1 MHEPEHEFLP
11 SEHSVRYLKSRLR
24 NIPDFPKPG
33 ILFKDITPLLADP
46 RAFHITIDLFTERFL
61 SDGIAAVI
69 GVESRG
75 FIFGG
80 ALAARLNASFVPV
93 RKPGKLPYRVDRIG
107 YKLEYG
113 EAELEMHQ
121 DSLGA
126 GTRALIVDDLLATG
140 GTAAAAAALAAR
152 QGAVVVAHAFVVEL
166 DFLDG
171 RKRLLEGVEAPPAI
185 YSLVH
190 FAAGE

>member
-1 MHEPEHEFLP
+1 MHDLNAPP
-11 SEHSVRYLKSRLR
+11 ADSTVRYLKSRLR

-46 RAFHITIDLFTERFL
+46 RAFHIAIDLFAERFL
-61 SDGIAAVI
+61 GENLRAVI
-69 GVESRG
+69 GIESRG

-93 RKPGKLPYRVDRIG
+93 RKPGKLPYKTDRVA

-113 EAELEMHQ
+113 EAELEMHI
-121 DSLGA
+121 DSLQA
-126 GTRALIVDDLLATG
+126 GSRVVIVDDLLATG
-140 GTAAAAAALAAR
+140 GTASAAAALATR
-152 QGAVVVAHAFVVEL
+152 QGAQVIAYAFVVEL

-171 RKRLLEGVEAPPAI
+171 RKRLLENTAVPPSI

-190 FAAGE
+190 FGAGD